1 MIKEIENNID
11 KIVETCKQMQVQ
23 SLYLFGSAARGTDY
37 SDASDI
43 DLLYTIATDE
53 RGLPVA
59 GYDYFD
65 LMWKLEE
72 ITGKKID
79 LVAENGIRNKYF
91 LKSILE
97 DRVKIYEA

>member
-1 MIKEIENNID
+1 
-11 KIVETCKQMQVQ
+11 
-23 SLYLFGSAARGTDY
+23 
-37 SDASDI
+37 
-43 DLLYTIATDE
+43 LYTIVTDE
-53 RGLPVA
+53 KGLPAA

-79 LVAENGIRNKYF
+79 LVAESGIRNKYF
-91 LKSILE
+91 LQSILE